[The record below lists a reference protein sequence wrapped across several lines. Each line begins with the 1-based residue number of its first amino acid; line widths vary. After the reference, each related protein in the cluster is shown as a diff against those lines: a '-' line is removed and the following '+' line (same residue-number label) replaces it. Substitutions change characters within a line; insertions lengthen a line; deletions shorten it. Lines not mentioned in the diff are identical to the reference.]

1 MNCTVRCVT
10 LCEPWPNR
18 TKHEREIAA
27 LRDRTSALSAA
38 VLRVTASLD
47 ESTVLQE
54 IVDSACELTNA
65 RFGVITTID
74 GTGAVRDF
82 VSSGFTPEQHREM
95 EGWLPD
101 GPRLFDH
108 LRDLAAP
115 LRLADL
121 PSYVRSLGLSAD
133 LMPAKTFQGTPMRH
147 RGAHV
152 GSFFL
157 AGKRG
162 GGEFSAEDEN
172 VLLLF
177 ASQAAT
183 AIANAR
189 THRNEQRSRASVE
202 ALVET
207 SPVGVVVFDVSTGAP
222 TTFNREARRLVEGL
236 AAPGRPS
243 EELLEVVTCRFAD
256 GREVPMSRLIHDAPA
271 LRAEEVVLSV
281 ADGRGLR
288 ALVNATTIRSA
299 EGEPESMVVTM
310 QDLAHLDELE
320 RMRTEFLSMVSHEL
334 RAPLT
339 SIKGSA
345 ATVLGASEELG
356 RSEMMQFFRIVE
368 DQADHMRGLI
378 GDLLDVGR
386 IEAGT
391 LSVAPQPVDLTV
403 LVERARSALASGG
416 ARHAVSIDLPR
427 DLPRVMADAR
437 RIVQVLNNLLS
448 NAARHSPAS
457 SPIRVEAA
465 LDGHHVAVMVT
476 DQGSGVPPHLLPH
489 LFSKHAGAV
498 GEEGSLGAG
507 LGLAICKGLVEA
519 HGGRISAR
527 SGGLGQGTRITFTIL
542 AVDEPGDGEASEALV
557 AGASERPSA
566 GGRPRVLVLDDD
578 PQALRFARDALA
590 SRGYAPVVTGD
601 ARELPRL
608 LRTERPDLVLLD
620 LVLPGTDGIELLQR
634 LPELANVP
642 VIFISAYG
650 RDETVARA
658 LEAGAEDY
666 IVKPFSPTELTA
678 RVGVALRKRLAH
690 GPFVLGNLSIDHAR
704 RRVTVDGR
712 PVPLTATEYELLRVL
727 SANAGNVTTYEALL
741 RRVWAGRVYAQ
752 PQLVRA
758 FVKKLRTKLGDDPAN
773 PTYIFNERGVGYR
786 MPKPGEV

>member
-1 MNCTVRCVT
+1 MAAPD
-10 LCEPWPNR
+10 E
-18 TKHEREIAA
+18 HELEIAA
-27 LRDRTSALSAA
+27 LRDRTSRLSAA

-47 ESTVLQE
+47 EATVLQE
-54 IVDSACELTNA
+54 IVDSACELTSA
-65 RFGVITTID
+65 RYGVITTTD
-74 GTGAVRDF
+74 DAGTPRDF

-95 EGWLPD
+95 EGWLPE
-101 GPRLFDH
+101 GPQLFDH
-108 LRDLAAP
+108 LRDLSTP

-121 PSYVRSLGLSAD
+121 PSYIRSLGFSAD

-147 RGAHV
+147 RGAYL

-157 AGKRG
+157 GDKRG
-162 GGEFSAEDEN
+162 GLEFSDEDED
-172 VLLLF
+172 VLVLF

-207 SPVGVVVFDVSTGAP
+207 SPVGVVVFDVLTGAP
-222 TTFNREARRLVEGL
+222 TTFNREARRLVEHL
-236 AAPGRPS
+236 APPGRPP
-243 EELLEVVTCRFAD
+243 EELIEILVCRFAD
-256 GREVPMSRLIHDAPA
+256 GREIPMSRLIHEAPA
-271 LRAEEVVLSV
+271 LRAEEVVVSV
-281 ADGRGLR
+281 ADGRGAR

-310 QDLAHLDELE
+310 QDLAHLDEIE
-320 RMRTEFLSMVSHEL
+320 RLRTEFLSMVSHEL
-334 RAPLT
+334 RTPLT

-345 ATVLGASEELG
+345 ATVLGASEELD
-356 RSEMMQFFRIVE
+356 RSEMLQFFRIVE

-403 LVERARSALASGG
+403 LVERARSAFASGG
-416 ARHAVSIDLPR
+416 GRHTVSLDLPR

-448 NAARHSPAS
+448 NAARHSPES
-457 SPIRVEAA
+457 SPIRVEAV
-465 LDGHHVAVMVT
+465 LDGHHVAVTVA
-476 DQGSGVPPHLLPH
+476 DEGSGVPPHLLPH
-489 LFSKHAGAV
+489 LFSKHAGV
-498 GEEGSLGAG
+498 GGGEGNVGIG

-527 SGGLGQGTRITFTIL
+527 SDGQGEGTRITFTIP
-542 AVDEPGDGEASEALV
+542 AVEEPGDGEASEAL
-557 AGASERPSA
+557 AAATSEGARRG

-578 PQALRFARDALA
+578 PQALRFARDSLA
-590 SRGYAPVVTGD
+590 SRGYTPVVTGD

-608 LRTERPDLVLLD
+608 LRKERPDLVLLD

-634 LPELANVP
+634 LPELADVP

-678 RVGVALRKRLAH
+678 RVGVALRKRLEP
-690 GPFVLGNLSIDHAR
+690 GPFVLGNLSIDRAR
-704 RRVTVDGR
+704 RRVTVDGV
-712 PVPLTATEYELLRVL
+712 PVRLTATEYELLRVL
-727 SANAGNVTTYEALL
+727 SVNAGHVTTYEALL
-741 RRVWAGRVYAQ
+741 RRVWGGRGYAQ

-758 FVKKLRTKLGDDPAN
+758 FVKKLRTKLGDDSSD

-786 MPKPGEV
+786 MPAPTVR

>member
-1 MNCTVRCVT
+1 MAA
-10 LCEPWPNR
+10 P
-18 TKHEREIAA
+18 HEHEGDIAA
-27 LRDRTSALSAA
+27 LRDRTSKLSAA

-65 RFGVITTID
+65 RYGVITTID
-74 GTGAVRDF
+74 DARAPRDF
-82 VSSGFTPEQHREM
+82 VTSGFTSEQYRQM
-95 EGWLPD
+95 ESWLPD
-101 GPRLFDH
+101 GLELFDH
-108 LRDLAAP
+108 LRDLPAP

-121 PSYVRSLGLSAD
+121 PSYIRSLGFSVD
-133 LMPAKTFQGTPMRH
+133 LIPAKTFQGTPMRH

-162 GGEFSAEDEN
+162 GREFSDEDEN

-177 ASQAAT
+177 AAQAAT

-189 THRNEQRSRASVE
+189 THRKEQRARASLE
-202 ALVET
+202 ALE
-207 SPVGVVVFDVSTGAP
+207 
-222 TTFNREARRLVEGL
+222 RL
-236 AAPGRPS
+236 
-243 EELLEVVTCRFAD
+243 
-256 GREVPMSRLIHDAPA
+256 
-271 LRAEEVVLSV
+271 
-281 ADGRGLR
+281 
-288 ALVNATTIRSA
+288 
-299 EGEPESMVVTM
+299 
-310 QDLAHLDELE
+310 
-320 RMRTEFLSMVSHEL
+320 RTEFLSMVSHEL

-345 ATVLGASEELG
+345 ATVLGASDDLD
-356 RSEMMQFFRIVE
+356 RSELLQFFRIVD

-386 IEAGT
+386 IESGT
-391 LSVAPQPVDLTV
+391 LSVAPQPVELTR
-403 LVERARSALASGG
+403 LVERARSAFASGG

-427 DLPRVMADAR
+427 NLPRVMADER

-448 NAARHSPAS
+448 NAARHSPES

-465 LDGHHVAVMVT
+465 PDGHHVAVTVA
-476 DQGSGVPPHLLPH
+476 DRGSGVPPHLLPH
-489 LFSKHAGAV
+489 LFSKHAGVV
-498 GEEGSLGAG
+498 GGKGSLGAG

-527 SGGLGQGTRITFTIL
+527 SGGRGQGTRIVFTIP
-542 AVDEPGDGEASEALV
+542 AAEEPVGGEASEAL
-557 AGASERPSA
+557 AADGSEGPRSR
-566 GGRPRVLVLDDD
+566 GRPRVLVLDDD

-590 SRGYAPVVTGD
+590 SRGYAPVVAGD

-608 LRTERPDLVLLD
+608 LRRERPDLVLLD

-634 LPELANVP
+634 LPELADVP

-666 IVKPFSPTELTA
+666 IAKPFSPTELTA
-678 RVGVALRKRLAH
+678 RVGVALRKRLSP
-690 GPFVLGNLSIDHAR
+690 GPFVLGALSIDRAR
-704 RRVTVDGR
+704 RRVTVAGR
-712 PVPLTATEYELLRVL
+712 RVKLTATEYELLRVL
-727 SANAGNVTTYEALL
+727 SLNAGHVTTYDALL
-741 RRVWAGRVYAQ
+741 RRVWGGREYAQ

-758 FVKKLRTKLGDDPAN
+758 FVKKLRTKLGDDSSD
-773 PTYIFNERGVGYR
+773 PTWIFNERGVGYR

>member
-1 MNCTVRCVT
+1 MAAPD
-10 LCEPWPNR
+10 E
-18 TKHEREIAA
+18 HGREIAA
-27 LRDRTSALSAA
+27 LRDRTSRLSAA
-38 VLRVTASLD
+38 ALRVTASLD
-47 ESTVLQE
+47 EATVLQE

-65 RFGVITTID
+65 RYGVITTID
-74 GTGAVRDF
+74 DAGAPRDF
-82 VSSGFTPEQHREM
+82 VSSGFTPEQHRQM
-95 EGWLPD
+95 EGWLPE
-101 GPRLFDH
+101 GPQLFDH
-108 LRDLAAP
+108 LRDLSAP

-121 PSYVRSLGLSAD
+121 PSYIRSLGFSAD

-147 RGAHV
+147 RGV
-152 GSFFL
+152 YLGSFFL
-157 AGKRG
+157 GGKRG
-162 GGEFSAEDEN
+162 GLEFSDEDED
-172 VLLLF
+172 VLVLF

-207 SPVGVVVFDVSTGAP
+207 SPVGVVVFDFSTGAP
-222 TTFNREARRLVEGL
+222 TTFNREARRLVENL
-236 AAPGRPS
+236 APPGRPP
-243 EELLEVVTCRFAD
+243 EELIEILVCRFAD
-256 GREVPMSRLIHDAPA
+256 GREVPMSRLIHEAPA
-271 LRAEEVVLSV
+271 LRAEEVLLSV
-281 ADGRGLR
+281 ADGRGAR

-310 QDLAHLDELE
+310 QDLAHLDEIE
-320 RMRTEFLSMVSHEL
+320 RLRTEFLSMVSHEL

-345 ATVLGASEELG
+345 ATVLGASEELE
-356 RSEMMQFFRIVE
+356 RSEMLQFFRIVE

-386 IEAGT
+386 LESGT
-391 LSVAPQPVDLTV
+391 LSVAPRPVDLTV
-403 LVERARSALASGG
+403 LVERARSAFASGG
-416 ARHAVSIDLPR
+416 GRHAVSLDLPR
-427 DLPRVMADAR
+427 DLPGVMADAR
-437 RIVQVLNNLLS
+437 RVVQVLNNLLS
-448 NAARHSPAS
+448 NAARHSPES
-457 SPIRVEAA
+457 SPIRVEAV
-465 LDGHHVAVMVT
+465 LDGHHVAVTVA
-476 DQGSGVPPHLLPH
+476 DEGSGVSPHLLPH

-498 GEEGSLGAG
+498 GGEGSVGAG

-527 SGGLGQGTRITFTIL
+527 SDGQGQGTRITFTIP
-542 AVDEPGDGEASEALV
+542 AAEEPGDAEASEAL
-557 AGASERPSA
+557 AAATSEGARRG

-590 SRGYAPVVTGD
+590 SRGYTPIVTGD

-608 LRTERPDLVLLD
+608 LRKERPDLVLLD

-634 LPELANVP
+634 LPELADVP

-678 RVGVALRKRLAH
+678 RVGVALRKRLEP
-690 GPFVLGNLSIDHAR
+690 GPFVLGNLSIDRAR
-704 RRVTVDGR
+704 RRVAVDGV
-712 PVPLTATEYELLRVL
+712 PVRLTTTEYELLRVL
-727 SANAGNVTTYEALL
+727 SVNAGHVTTYEALL
-741 RRVWAGRVYAQ
+741 RRVWGGRGYAQ

-758 FVKKLRTKLGDDPAN
+758 FVKKLRTKLGDDPSD

-786 MPKPGEV
+786 MPRPGAV

>member
-1 MNCTVRCVT
+1 
-10 LCEPWPNR
+10 
-18 TKHEREIAA
+18 
-27 LRDRTSALSAA
+27 
-38 VLRVTASLD
+38 
-47 ESTVLQE
+47 
-54 IVDSACELTNA
+54 
-65 RFGVITTID
+65 
-74 GTGAVRDF
+74 
-82 VSSGFTPEQHREM
+82 M

-101 GPRLFDH
+101 GPLLFDH
-108 LRDLAAP
+108 LRELSAP

-121 PSYVRSLGLSAD
+121 PSYVRSLGFSAD

-162 GGEFSAEDEN
+162 GREFSAEDED
-172 VLLLF
+172 VLVLF

-189 THRNEQRSRASVE
+189 THRNEQRSRASLE

-207 SPVGVVVFDVSTGAP
+207 SPVGVVVLDVSTGAP
-222 TTFNREARRLVEGL
+222 TTFNREARRLVENL
-236 AAPGRPS
+236 VAAGRPS
-243 EELLEVVTCRFAD
+243 EELIEVLTFRFGD

-271 LRAEEVVLSV
+271 LRAEEVLLSV
-281 ADGRGLR
+281 AGGRGAR

-299 EGEPESMVVTM
+299 EGEPESMVVTL

-320 RMRTEFLSMVSHEL
+320 RLRTEFLSMVSHEL

-345 ATVLGASEELG
+345 ATVLGASDELD
-356 RSEMMQFFRIVE
+356 RSEILQFFRIVD
-368 DQADHMRGLI
+368 DQAEHMRGLI

-386 IEAGT
+386 IESGT
-391 LSVAPQPVDLTV
+391 LSVAPQPVGLTA
-403 LVERARSALASGG
+403 LVERARSAFASGG

-448 NAARHSPAS
+448 NAARHSPES
-457 SPIRVEAA
+457 SPISVEAA
-465 LDGHHVAVMVT
+465 LDGHHVAVTVA
-476 DQGSGVPPHLLPH
+476 DQGSGVPIP
-489 LFSKHAGAV
+489 AV
-498 GEEGSLGAG
+498 E
-507 LGLAICKGLVEA
+507 
-519 HGGRISAR
+519 
-527 SGGLGQGTRITFTIL
+527 
-542 AVDEPGDGEASEALV
+542 EPGNGETSEALV
-557 AGASERPSA
+557 AAASEGRRA
-566 GGRPRVLVLDDD
+566 GGGRPRVLVLDDD

-678 RVGVALRKRLAH
+678 RVGVALRKRLAP

-727 SANAGNVTTYEALL
+727 SANAGHVTTYEALL

-758 FVKKLRTKLGDDPAN
+758 FVKKLRTKLGDDSSD

-786 MPKPGEV
+786 MPKPGAV

>member
-1 MNCTVRCVT
+1 MAEADEHDT
-10 LCEPWPNR
+10 
-18 TKHEREIAA
+18 AA
-27 LRDRTSALSAA
+27 LRDRTSKLSAA

-47 ESTVLQE
+47 EATVLQE
-54 IVDSACELTNA
+54 IVDSACTLTNA
-65 RFGVITTID
+65 RYGAITTID
-74 GTGAVRDF
+74 GGGSPRDF
-82 VSSGFTPEQHREM
+82 VTSGFTPDRHREL
-95 EGWLPD
+95 EAWLPD

-108 LRDLAAP
+108 LRDLSTP

-121 PSYVRSLGLSAD
+121 PSYIRSLGFSAD

-147 RGAHV
+147 RGTHV

-162 GGEFSAEDEN
+162 GREFSDEDEDI
-172 VLLLF
+172 LLLF

-189 THRNEQRSRASVE
+189 THRNEQLARASLE

-222 TTFNREARRLVEGL
+222 GTFNREARRMVKNL
-236 AAPGRPS
+236 AARGRPS
-243 EELLEVVTCRFAD
+243 EELIELLTCRFAD

-281 ADGRGLR
+281 ADGRGAR

-299 EGEPESMVVTM
+299 AGEPESMVVTM
-310 QDLAHLDELE
+310 QDLAHLDEVE
-320 RMRTEFLSMVSHEL
+320 RLRTEFLSMVSHEL

-345 ATVLGASEELG
+345 ATVLGASEELD
-356 RSEMMQFFRIVE
+356 RSEMLQFFRIVD

-386 IEAGT
+386 IESGM

-403 LVERARSALASGG
+403 LVEQARSALASGG

-427 DLPRVMADAR
+427 DLPRVMADTR

-448 NAARHSPAS
+448 NAARHSPESA
-457 SPIRVEAA
+457 PIRVEAA
-465 LDGHHVAVMVT
+465 LEGHHVAVLVA

-489 LFSKHAGAV
+489 MFSKHAGLV
-498 GEEGSLGAG
+498 GGDGSLGFG

-527 SGGLGQGTRITFTIL
+527 SGGQGQGTRITFTIP
-542 AVDEPGDGEASEALV
+542 AVAEAGNANVSEPPLV
-557 AGASERPSA
+557 AGTSEGPRA
-566 GGRPRVLVLDDD
+566 GGGRPRVLVLDDD
-578 PQALRFARDALA
+578 PQALRFVRDALA
-590 SRGYAPVVTGD
+590 SRGFAPVVTGS

-620 LVLPGTDGIELLQR
+620 LVLPGTDGIELLR
-634 LPELANVP
+634 SLPELAEVP

-678 RVGVALRKRLAH
+678 RVGVALRKRLAPE
-690 GPFVLGNLSIDHAR
+690 PFVLGKLSIDRTHR
-704 RRVTVDGR
+704 HVTVDGR
-712 PVPLTATEYELLRVL
+712 HVRLTATEYELLRVL
-727 SANAGNVTTYEALL
+727 SANAGHVTTYEALL
-741 RRVWAGRVYAQ
+741 RRVWGGRGYAQ

-758 FVKKLRTKLGDDPAN
+758 FVKKLRTKLGDDSSK

-786 MPKPGEV
+786 MPRPGVA